1 MSQIDELEE
10 KVKKTSTNSYK
21 RMMYPLGTQ
30 SSTEQDRIFEAQ
42 QNIMK
47 FLVERESCIIV
58 GRCSDFVLSD
68 EENAVHIYIYA
79 PYEQRVKNCVN
90 DLHLSEE
97 EAKKMIRSVGFLPS
111 DPKHKTIMIDSSS
124 LGIEGTAEYLVDFIQ
139 KKFDLKTYTLD

>member
-1 MSQIDELEE
+1 
-10 KVKKTSTNSYK
+10 
-21 RMMYPLGTQ
+21 MMYPLGTQ

-97 EAKKMIRSVGFLPS
+97 EAKKMIRSA
-111 DPKHKTIMIDSSS
+111 
-124 LGIEGTAEYLVDFIQ
+124 LGIAMIISLILYFSALCRISSIRP
-139 KKFDLKTYTLD
+139 